1 MQVTIY
7 YFAVLRELRALEQER
22 LDIDE
27 GCSVLQL
34 YHQLFPPDQQPAPP
48 PVLFVVDEE
57 YVSADTPL
65 HDGAEV
71 AFIPPLGGG

>member
-1 MQVTIY
+1 MRVTIH
-7 YFAVLRELRALEQER
+7 YFAVLRERRELEMER
-22 LDIDE
+22 LDIED
-27 GCSVLQL
+27 GCSVQQL

-65 HDGAEV
+65 QEGAEV